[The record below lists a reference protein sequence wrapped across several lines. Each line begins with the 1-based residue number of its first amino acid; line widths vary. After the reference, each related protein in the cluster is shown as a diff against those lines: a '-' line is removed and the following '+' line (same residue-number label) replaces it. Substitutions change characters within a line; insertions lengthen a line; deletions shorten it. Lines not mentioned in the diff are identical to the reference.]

1 MKCIKHSLWL
11 LAVLALLMTLCAG
24 ALASESKT
32 LTVGAGEAYTD
43 IQSAIDHIAAESDSK
58 GWTINV
64 KAGTYSRFTVPLI
77 MIKNE
82 NKIQNLSIIGESE
95 STVIVN
101 VLNDSARNGAD
112 NGGINIFGKNVL
124 LKNMTIQA
132 GTDKQANLDAAVST
146 HHYMSG
152 GKNISLTMENCTV
165 KGPGVGKGATYGI
178 LWDCSELNVKN
189 CTISDFSNGIDY
201 MNDNYNIPKGKTF
214 YLTGNTIS
222 NVSFAI
228 HGYFAGGHGGG
239 TLLIANNTITG
250 TDERRAKV
258 IVQDSVKDSLVAD
271 IRGNVLTN
279 ALVGTVNLQDEGDL
293 VSDVFS
299 ANTFGKNCFYV
310 EAIEPGT
317 INFYATFHAP
327 AGQNG
332 HWQLTGLEDYEAY
345 MKENTNP
352 EGTMEY
358 IQAAVDKANAE
369 HSTTLSMTGIDKDH
383 LVKTFTWFKDGLYWV
398 TDEAPAPTA
407 APTADVPRTGDST
420 PLLGAAI
427 GLLLACA
434 AAALLIRRRHA

>member
-1 MKCIKHSLWL
+1 MKCIKHSLRL

-32 LTVGAGEAYTD
+32 LTVGAGESYTD
-43 IQSAIDHIAAESDSK
+43 IQSAIDHINAQTDKK

-64 KAGTYSRFTVPLI
+64 KAGTYPRFTVPYNNPEKQPVI
-77 MIKNE
+77 E
-82 NKIQNLSIIGESE
+82 DLSIIGESE

-101 VLNDSARNGAD
+101 VLNDSARAEVD
-112 NGGINIFGKNVL
+112 NGGINIFAKNVL

-132 GTDKQANLDAAVST
+132 GTDKQHDHNAAVST
-146 HHYMSG
+146 NHFQVG
-152 GKNISLTMENCTV
+152 GETFSLTMENCTV

-178 LWDCSELNVKN
+178 FWACSELNVKN
-189 CTISDFSNGIDY
+189 CTISDFSNGIEF
-201 MNDNYNIPKGKTF
+201 MNDNTNIPAGKTF
-214 YLTGNTIS
+214 YLTGNNIS

-228 HGYFAGGHGGG
+228 HGYFGGGHGGG

-250 TDERRAKV
+250 TDSRRAKL
-258 IVQDSVKDSLVAD
+258 IVQDNKKDSLVAD

-327 AGQNG
+327 AGQYG
-332 HWQLTGLEDYEAY
+332 HWQLAGLDDYEVDWG
-345 MKENTNP
+345 ENP

-369 HSTTLSMTGIDKDH
+369 HSTTLSMTGIDEEH